1 MSGQPGD
8 VYELDEQA
16 VRWPRIRRGRVPHI
30 LVVDDEEDFLELTEM
45 FLVGDG
51 FRVSKAR
58 SPGEALWAAA
68 QSPPDL
74 AILDLLL
81 PHGNGIQ
88 ILRALRSEPETADI
102 PIFACTAV
110 DIEDVESVL
119 RAGFD
124 GHFPKPVNWPAL
136 RAVIRKLF
144 KRAMEPEA
152 SG

>member
-1 MSGQPGD
+1 MSGQPDDIHDLEGE
-8 VYELDEQA
+8 VG
-16 VRWPRIRRGRVPHI
+16 RWPRIRRGRVPHI

-58 SPGEALWAAA
+58 SPSEALWAAA

-88 ILRALRSEPETADI
+88 IMRALRSEPETADI
-102 PIFACTAV
+102 PIFACTAA
-110 DIEDVESVL
+110 DIEDAERVL
-119 RAGFD
+119 RVGFD
-124 GHFPKPVNWPAL
+124 GHFPKPVNWPKL
-136 RAVIRKLF
+136 REVIRRLF
-144 KRAMEPEA
+144 KHAVER
-152 SG
+152 

>member
-1 MSGQPGD
+1 MSGHPGD
-8 VYELDEQA
+8 IYELEERA
-16 VRWPRIRRGRVPHI
+16 TRWPRIRRGRVPHI

-58 SPGEALWAAA
+58 SPSEALWAAA

-88 ILRALRSEPETADI
+88 ILRALRSEAETADI
-102 PIFACTAV
+102 PIFACTAA
-110 DIEDVESVL
+110 DIQDVEGIL
-119 RAGFD
+119 RVGFD
-124 GHFPKPVNWPAL
+124 GHFPKPVNWPKL
-136 RAVIRKLF
+136 REVIRRLF
-144 KRAMEPEA
+144 KKHIEQ
-152 SG
+152 